1 MPSPEQLSSRG
12 APFTPLVQKEL
23 RDLALGRAFW
33 AAVMIAVFLTGYSYI
48 QAAHLYAEASRS
60 AAHAP
65 ELARGLS
72 PLDGILVPT
81 MGALYLVVTLLY
93 PFVVIRT
100 VSAEK
105 QSGALKL
112 ILQLPYPT
120 SALLAAKLVAVVVAW
135 AVLLL
140 PSLIAFGLWTR
151 AGGHI
156 NAIEGTNL
164 LLGHLLYALVVAG
177 FSLAAAAMTQSPGSA
192 AIAALAVTLGFWV
205 LDFAATGQ
213 EGLFKSAAGLSLTH
227 LLRTFEQGVFA
238 LPMVLGSLFAA
249 SGCIAVAGIW
259 LHPGRSMTAKL
270 KWTATVVAVS
280 AVAIAAASQLHIFR
294 DATENRR
301 NSLSAS
307 DEAALRALAGPLR
320 IDVYLAPEDPRLY
333 DLEQSVLGKLR
344 RTMPN
349 VEVVIKGD
357 AARPVFSGNG
367 DDDYGKIF
375 YFYGTRQAMSR
386 STSEEEILPLIFG
399 LAGVA
404 RPVPE
409 VSADYPGYPNIADT
423 RPATVV
429 FYFVLPAAVLISWGV
444 AGGALRVLGRST
456 NPAH

>member
-1 MPSPEQLSSRG
+1 MPSPEQLSSRR
-12 APFTPLVQKEL
+12 APFTPLVHKEL

-33 AAVMIAVFLTGYSYI
+33 AAVMIAVLLTGYSYI

-140 PSLIAFGLWTR
+140 PSLIALGLWTR
-151 AGGHI
+151 AGGHLD
-156 NAIEGTNL
+156 AIESANL

-177 FSLAAAAMTQSPGSA
+177 FSLAAAAMSQSPSSA

-213 EGLFKSAAGLSLTH
+213 EGLVKSAAGLSLTH

-249 SGCIAVAGIW
+249 AGCIAVAGIW
-259 LHPGRSMTAKL
+259 LHLGRSTTAKL
-270 KWTATVVAVS
+270 KWTAIVVAVS
-280 AVAIAAASQLHIFR
+280 AAAIAAASQLHVFR

-301 NSLSAS
+301 NSFSAS

-357 AARPVFSGNG
+357 AARPVFSGG
-367 DDDYGKIF
+367 GGDDYGKIF

-386 STSEEEILPLIFG
+386 STSEDEILPLIFG
-399 LAGVA
+399 LAWVA
-404 RPVPE
+404 RPMPQD
-409 VSADYPGYPNIADT
+409 SADYPGYPNIADT

-456 NPAH
+456 NPVH

>member
-1 MPSPEQLSSRG
+1 M
-12 APFTPLVQKEL
+12 
-23 RDLALGRAFW
+23 
-33 AAVMIAVFLTGYSYI
+33 
-48 QAAHLYAEASRS
+48 
-60 AAHAP
+60 
-65 ELARGLS
+65 
-72 PLDGILVPT
+72 
-81 MGALYLVVTLLY
+81 LYLVVTLLY

-112 ILQLPYPT
+112 ILQLPYAT

-140 PSLIAFGLWTR
+140 PSLIAIGLWTR
-151 AGGHI
+151 AGGHF
-156 NAIEGTNL
+156 NAVEGTNL

-177 FSLAAAAMTQSPGSA
+177 FSLAAAAMTQSPSSA

-213 EGLFKSAAGLSLTH
+213 EGLVKSAAGLSLTH

-259 LHPGRSMTAKL
+259 LHPGRSTTAKL

-280 AVAIAAASQLHIFR
+280 AVAIAAAIQLHVFR

-301 NSLSAS
+301 NSFSAS
-307 DEAALRALAGPLR
+307 DEAALRASGPLR

-357 AARPVFSGNG
+357 AARSVFSGSG
-367 DDDYGKIF
+367 DDGYGKIF

-386 STSEEEILPLIFG
+386 STSEDEILPLIFG
-399 LAGVA
+399 LAGLA
-404 RPVPE
+404 RPMPQD
-409 VSADYPGYPNIADT
+409 STDYPGYPNIADT